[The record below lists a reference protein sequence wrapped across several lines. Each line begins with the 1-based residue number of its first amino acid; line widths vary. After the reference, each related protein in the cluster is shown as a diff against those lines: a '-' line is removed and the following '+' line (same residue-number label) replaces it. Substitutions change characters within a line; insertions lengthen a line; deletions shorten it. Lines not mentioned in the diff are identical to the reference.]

1 MIEHIIREA
10 VPALRAFQD
19 QPTPQRFK
27 VAMVGLLEALNE
39 DAKHTGN
46 HGAWA
51 QFAQFTP
58 PVTKPMIL
66 AWIAAMPEDAPRVVA
81 AILARLQKLG
91 IDLRSSGKAPP
102 PPPVPPAPLAMP
114 QAAPPVPSFD
124 AVFGNPMTT
133 VAAANAAQA
142 MAQSQFAA
150 PGLPVPAL
158 PPGGGYAPAADL
170 TGQAAPS
177 LQQRME
183 RLTFQ
188 DLMDAALRWQPDQGV
203 PPLTFARFLLA
214 TRDRLPPDALERV
227 MMPLGVGAEYF
238 HAWCAAAQG
247 HLVAGTQWPDVV
259 FQMRVLR
266 QFLAFFTLVELNATS
281 QHAPQVA
288 YRLFAVGT
296 LLPREDQQRAC
307 AGIQQRAPSHGAWV
321 YVTPEVLGAWASGM
335 AVLPGDAAL
344 LHTMRAVLADAVYL
358 RFRAAA
364 W

>member
-1 MIEHIIREA
+1 MIEHIVREA

-19 QPTPQRFK
+19 HPTPQRFK
-27 VAMVGLLEALNE
+27 VAMLGLLEALNE

-58 PVTKPMIL
+58 PVTKPMVL
-66 AWIAAMPEDAPRVVA
+66 AWIAGMPDDAPRVVA

-102 PPPVPPAPLAMP
+102 PPPPPPDPVALP
-114 QAAPPVPSFD
+114 QAATAVPSFD
-124 AVFGNPMTT
+124 AVFGNPMTS

-142 MAQSQFAA
+142 MAQSQFNAA
-150 PGLPVPAL
+150 ALAVPAL
-158 PPGGGYAPAADL
+158 PPGGGYAWAVDLAA
-170 TGQAAPS
+170 QAAPS

-183 RLTFQ
+183 RITFQ
-188 DLMDAALRWQPDQGV
+188 DLMDAALRWQPDLGV
-203 PPLTFARFLLA
+203 PPLLFAHFLLA

-227 MMPLGVGAEYF
+227 MMPLGVGSAYF

-247 HLVAGTQWPDVV
+247 QVVPGTQWPDAA
-259 FQMRVLR
+259 FQMRVMR

-281 QHAPQVA
+281 QQAPQVA

-307 AGIQQRAPSHGAWV
+307 AAIQQRAPSHGAWV
-321 YVTPEVLGAWASGM
+321 FVTPEVLGAWASGM
-335 AVLPGDAAL
+335 AAMPGDAAL
-344 LHTMRAVLADAVYL
+344 MHSMRATLADAVYL